1 VFVPDSESAGV
12 KPDPQ
17 TGGTAPP
24 RTRRRLH
31 GVVTALV
38 TPLRS
43 NRELDHDAFA
53 QLIERQLAAGVD
65 GLFVLGSVGEG
76 PLLPDATFRAAAQC
90 AATVVADRC
99 LLLGGASDNSVERC
113 GARLRQLAHLGVR
126 AGVVTLPFYGWP
138 PRVDESIAFFRDVA
152 AQSPIPVVAYDLP
165 KAVGWQMPP
174 AVLEALF
181 DLPNVIGLK
190 STHGDFDAMVAV
202 CGSVHR
208 PAHFSFLPG
217 NSRFAARLAA
227 HGADGVVSTPS
238 NVFPE
243 PFVAL
248 DAACVAGDSAA
259 IERIDTTMVPA
270 LARLIEVLPTGAA
283 SIKAALEV
291 QGLASR
297 FTVPP
302 WPEANDSDMNLVRA
316 ALEDVHRATG

>member
-1 VFVPDSESAGV
+1 MHPGVNSVPPPAG
-12 KPDPQ
+12 
-17 TGGTAPP
+17 T
-24 RTRRRLH
+24 TRAGARRLLH

-38 TPLRS
+38 TPLRA
-43 NRELDHDAFA
+43 NRELDRSAFE
-53 QLIERQLAAGVD
+53 QLIARQLAAGVH

-90 AATVVADRC
+90 AASAVGDRC
-99 LLLGGASDNSVERC
+99 LLLGGASDNSVARC
-113 GARLRQLAHLGVR
+113 VARLRLLADLGVR

-138 PRVDESIAFFRDVA
+138 PRVEESIAFFRAVA

-174 AVLEALF
+174 AVLDALF
-181 DLPNVIGLK
+181 DIPNLIGLK

-202 CGSVHR
+202 CGSARR

-243 PFVAL
+243 PLVAL
-248 DAACVAGDSAA
+248 DAACLAGDRATIA
-259 IERIDTTMVPA
+259 RLDATVVPA
-270 LARLIEVLPTGAA
+270 LVRLIEVLPTGAA

-291 QGLASR
+291 QGLAAR
-297 FTVPP
+297 YTVPP
-302 WPEANDSDMNLVRA
+302 WPEATDAEMNLARA
-316 ALEDVHRATG
+316 ALEDVVRVMGAAAIRS